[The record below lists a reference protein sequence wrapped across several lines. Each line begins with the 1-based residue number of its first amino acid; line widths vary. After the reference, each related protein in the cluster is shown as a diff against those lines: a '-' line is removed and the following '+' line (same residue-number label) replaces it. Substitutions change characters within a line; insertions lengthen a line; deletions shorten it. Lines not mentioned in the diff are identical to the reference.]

1 MILFTALCSE
11 KKREM
16 KFQIISPYPP
26 IYLFQIFNEADRR
39 LPERLGLPVRAG
51 GRSTPDALASVPE
64 FFFVALEKCACLP
77 MQVVRLNGQFSFF
90 VPPVVPRK
98 ILAQQE
104 PKTNACVLVVTV
116 LCIRFS
122 SVK

>member
-77 MQVVRLNGQFSFF
+77 KQVVRPKADNFLFSFH
-90 VPPVVPRK
+90 
-98 ILAQQE
+98 Q
-104 PKTNACVLVVTV
+104 
-116 LCIRFS
+116 RFHE
-122 SVK
+122 KFLRTEN

>member
-11 KKREM
+11 KKWEM
-16 KFQIISPYPP
+16 KIQIISPYHP
-26 IYLFQIFNEADRR
+26 IYLFQNFYKADRR

-77 MQVVRLNGQFSFF
+77 KQVVRLNGQFSFF

-98 ILAQQE
+98 ILRTENYRLRSCDDSPLYSLLLYKAIQ
-104 PKTNACVLVVTV
+104 
-116 LCIRFS
+116 
-122 SVK
+122 